1 MVAAPMQQQVQES
14 TREVLPLMSFR
25 CFLLRLL
32 TVIAFFGPRS
42 LGQQPLGA
50 TVPGRFLVTY
60 RAGTIP
66 AAAEA
71 RIQAAGASLVRRH
84 ETLGIAVV
92 QTAAATAAQ
101 VRARLAAD
109 PAVASVVED
118 RIVSAH
124 VLQVR
129 HVASPAN
136 GSDSLYNSPQ
146 GWAVRQVGGL
156 GDSTT
161 PGPWNTTTG
170 AGVRIAILD
179 SGVDATHP
187 DIAPNLALNLT
198 EIDQGAATGL
208 PSPCDDGTPQDQ
220 TGHGTWT
227 ASLAAAA
234 MGPQTG
240 LVAGVAPSA
249 TILNIKVL
257 ERLPSAA
264 TSASDPT
271 GCNAGQASGLLSWVL
286 AGIEDAVDN
295 HANII
300 SMSLG
305 TLIDLTTGDGAG
317 LQATFDQVTHAAAN
331 AGVILIA
338 SAGNDGFNLSNQRY
352 IELPAQS
359 RDVLA
364 IVASTNPAC
373 AENLA
378 ANAICAPGAV
388 TLPYYSNSGATLNAL
403 AAPGGSYPAGP
414 DSDTT
419 QPSGW
424 IWGACSNGIPST
436 TSGAPSDPEHSFG
449 CFGLGHTSYVQAMGT
464 SASAPLTA
472 GAAALILAANPT
484 WTASQVVDALRSSA
498 SVLSNLTAPEVNVTA
513 LFPALL
519 SQQFQHIESRPQR

>member
-1 MVAAPMQQQVQES
+1 MA
-14 TREVLPLMSFR
+14 LR
-25 CFLLRLL
+25 CIALRLL
-32 TVIAFFGPRS
+32 TIIAFVGPRA
-42 LGQQPLGA
+42 LGQQPIGA

-60 RAGTIP
+60 RAGVIP
-66 AAAEA
+66 ATP
-71 RIQAAGASLVRRH
+71 QVAGAQLVRRH
-84 ETLGIAVV
+84 ETLGVAVI
-92 QTAAATAAQ
+92 QSPAADAAQ
-101 VRARLAAD
+101 VRAQLSAD
-109 PAVASVVED
+109 PMVASVVED

-124 VLQVR
+124 SLQVR
-129 HVASPAN
+129 AAATPTN
-136 GSDSLYNSPQ
+136 GADSLYNSPQ
-146 GWAVRQVGGL
+146 GWAVRQVGGF
-156 GDSTT
+156 GNSTT
-161 PGPWNTTTG
+161 PGPWNSTTG

-198 EIDQGAATGL
+198 EIDQSATSGL
-208 PSPCDDGTPQDQ
+208 PSACDDGSPQDQ

-234 MGPQTG
+234 VGPQTG
-240 LVAGVAPSA
+240 MIAGVAPSA

-257 ERLPSAA
+257 ERVPSSTTSAA
-264 TSASDPT
+264 DPI
-271 GCNAGQASGLLSWVL
+271 GCNAGEASGLLSWVL
-286 AGIEDAVDN
+286 AGIEDAVKN
-295 HANII
+295 GANII

-338 SAGNDGFNLSNQRY
+338 SAGNDGFSLANQRY

-364 IVASTNPAC
+364 IVASTNPDC

-378 ANAICAPGAV
+378 ANATCAAGPV
-388 TLPYYSNSGATLNAL
+388 TMPYYSNSGAPLNAL

-414 DSDTT
+414 DSDST
-419 QPSGW
+419 QASGW

-436 TSGAPSDPEHSFG
+436 ISGAPSDSVHSFG
-449 CFGLGHTSYVQAMGT
+449 CFGLGHIGYVQAMGT

-472 GAAALILAANPT
+472 GAAALILAAHPT
-484 WTASQVVDALRSSA
+484 WTAGEVIAALRSSA
-498 SVLSNLTAPEVNVTA
+498 PVIPTLPAPEVNVTA
-513 LFPALL
+513 LFPTVLAQH
-519 SQQFQHIESRPQR
+519 SQHIDSTPQR